1 MVTSKSRLSFICIAI
16 LSLFAGLPY
25 ASFAQSSVPSPSI
38 KGAGSL
44 AAATNSILEKR
55 GSSSQNSQ
63 KPLLAA
69 QNLAGSEKIV
79 QSDIITEI
87 AVEGSQRVDPD
98 TVISYMQLKVGDRY
112 EREKLDESLKS
123 LFSTGYFR
131 DVKFRRDGSVLVVE
145 VKENPVINRIAFEG
159 NKRIKDDILEPE
171 LKLKPRLVYTLNKV
185 QADAERIIE
194 VYRRS
199 GRFSVKVEPKLIELD
214 QNRVDIVFEISEG
227 ELTKVHRIVFVGNK
241 RFSDSQLRSV
251 VSTKESRWYRFL
263 TSDDIYDPDR
273 VSYDQDLLRQYYL
286 ANGYVDFQVISSVAE
301 LTPSRDGFIIT
312 FTVEEGDRYDIG
324 SVKVV
329 SNLPNVDGK
338 LLQEEVTIEI
348 GDHYSIDRVDETVD
362 VLTDTIGNSG
372 VAFYD
377 VVPKVTR
384 RVDEKLV
391 DVVFNIG
398 DGKRV
403 YIDQIDISGNVR
415 TLDSVIRREMR
426 LAEGDAF
433 NRAKIRE
440 SERRIRRLGFF
451 ESVRVDTVP
460 TSIPDRVTLAV
471 KVIEK
476 STGELS
482 FGAGLSSD
490 SGVLGSASIRERN
503 LLGKGQDL
511 ALSFGVSLQDT
522 QIDLSFTEPYFLDRP
537 LSAGFDVF
545 ASDNDR
551 ESESA
556 YSEKAAGFGLRIGYE
571 PAPRWRQTWGYTFKD
586 SDINASSTASAFIV
600 AQDGKS
606 STSKLTHKISYDN
619 TDNFFDPSEGL
630 RLSWNIGL
638 AGLGGSVA
646 YLNNEAKASKFFPLA
661 EQTVLQLSARAGA
674 IFGLDQDVRLNDRY
688 FLGGTSFRGFAFS
701 GIGARDSVTGD
712 ALGGNYYYQSTAELT
727 FPLGL
732 SKDVGIRGR
741 AFIDAGAVYDT
752 DDQGAGISDSS
763 DPRVSIGVG
772 LTWASVLGPLRLDFG
787 YAVLKED
794 FDEDQIFSFTFGTRF

>member
-1 MVTSKSRLSFICIAI
+1 MVRSKSRLSFICAAI
-16 LSLFAGLPY
+16 LSLLVGWP
-25 ASFAQSSVPSPSI
+25 STSTAQSLVTSPI
-38 KGAGSL
+38 INGAGSL
-44 AAATNSILEKR
+44 ADAANSVSRKQ
-55 GSSSQNSQ
+55 GQSSQISE
-63 KPLLAA
+63 KPLLLA
-69 QNLAGSEKIV
+69 QNLAGSEKIA
-79 QSDIITEI
+79 QSNTIIEI
-87 AVEGSQRVDPD
+87 VVEGSQRVDQD
-98 TVISYMQLKVGDRY
+98 TVISYMKLKVGDRY
-112 EREKLDESLKS
+112 DRDKLDDSLKS

-159 NKRIKDDILEPE
+159 NKRIKDDVLEPE

-214 QNRVDIVFEISEG
+214 QNRVDIIFEITEG

-286 ANGYVDFQVISSVAE
+286 GNGYVDFQVISSVAE

-312 FTVEEGDRYDIG
+312 FTVEEGERYDVG
-324 SVKVV
+324 SVTVA
-329 SNLPNVDGK
+329 SNLPNVNGE
-338 LLQEEVTIEI
+338 LLQNEVTIEK
-348 GDHYSIDRVDETVD
+348 GDHYNLDLVDETID
-362 VLTDTIGNSG
+362 LLTDTIGKSG
-372 VAFYD
+372 IAFYD
-377 VVPKVTR
+377 VSPKVTR
-384 RVDEKLV
+384 RKDEKLV
-391 DVVFNIG
+391 DIVFEIG
-398 DGKRV
+398 DGQRV
-403 YIDQIDISGNVR
+403 YVDQIDISGNVR
-415 TLDSVIRREMR
+415 TLDSVIRREMQ
-426 LAEGDAF
+426 LAEGDAL
-433 NRAKIRE
+433 NRAKVRE

-451 ESVRVDTVP
+451 ETVKLEAIP
-460 TSIPDRVTLAV
+460 TPIADRIILAV
-471 KVIEK
+471 KVVEK

-490 SGVLGSASIRERN
+490 DGVLGNASIRERN

-537 LSAGFDVF
+537 LSAGFDIF
-545 ASDNDR
+545 ASEQDR
-551 ESESA
+551 KSESA
-556 YSEKAAGFGLRIGYE
+556 YSERAAGFGLRVGYE
-571 PAPRWRQTWGYTFKD
+571 PAPRWRQAWGYSFKD
-586 SDINASSTASAFIV
+586 SDIDASAGASRFIV
-600 AQDGKS
+600 AQDGRS
-606 STSKLTHKISYDN
+606 STSQLTHKISYDN

-630 RLSWNIGL
+630 RLSWNTKL

-646 YLNNEAKASKFFPLA
+646 YLNNEAKASQFFPLA
-661 EQTVLQLSARAGA
+661 EQTVLQLSTRVGA
-674 IFGLDQDVRLNDRY
+674 VFGLGQDVRLVDRY
-688 FLGGTSFRGFAFS
+688 FLGGTNFRGFAFS
-701 GIGARDSVTGD
+701 GVGARDTATGD

-732 SKDVGIRGR
+732 SKEVGIRGR
-741 AFIDAGAVYDT
+741 TFIDVGAVFDT
-752 DDQGAGISDSS
+752 DDEGAGIRDSS

-794 FDEDQIFSFTFGTRF
+794 FDEDQVFTFSFGTRF

>member
-1 MVTSKSRLSFICIAI
+1 
-16 LSLFAGLPY
+16 
-25 ASFAQSSVPSPSI
+25 
-38 KGAGSL
+38 
-44 AAATNSILEKR
+44 
-55 GSSSQNSQ
+55 
-63 KPLLAA
+63 
-69 QNLAGSEKIV
+69 
-79 QSDIITEI
+79 
-87 AVEGSQRVDPD
+87 
-98 TVISYMQLKVGDRY
+98 
-112 EREKLDESLKS
+112 
-123 LFSTGYFR
+123 
-131 DVKFRRDGSVLVVE
+131 
-145 VKENPVINRIAFEG
+145 
-159 NKRIKDDILEPE
+159 
-171 LKLKPRLVYTLNKV
+171 
-185 QADAERIIE
+185 
-194 VYRRS
+194 
-199 GRFSVKVEPKLIELD
+199 
-214 QNRVDIVFEISEG
+214 
-227 ELTKVHRIVFVGNK
+227 
-241 RFSDSQLRSV
+241 
-251 VSTKESRWYRFL
+251 L

-433 NRAKIRE
+433 NRAKISE

-646 YLNNEAKASKFFPLA
+646 YLNNEAKAAKFFPLA
-661 EQTVLQLSARAGA
+661 EQTVLQLSTRAGA

-763 DPRVSIGVG
+763 EPRVSIGVG

>member
-1 MVTSKSRLSFICIAI
+1 MMTSKSRLSFICAAI
-16 LSLFAGLPY
+16 LSLLVGWP
-25 ASFAQSSVPSPSI
+25 STSSAQSLVTSPI
-38 KGAGSL
+38 LNGAGSL
-44 AAATNSILEKR
+44 ADAANSVSGKR
-55 GSSSQNSQ
+55 GPSSQNSQ
-63 KPLLAA
+63 KPLLVA

-79 QSDIITEI
+79 QSNIINEI
-87 AVEGSQRVDPD
+87 VVEGSQRVDPD
-98 TVISYMQLKVGDRY
+98 TVISYMQLNVGDRY
-112 EREKLDESLKS
+112 DRDKLDDSLKS

-159 NKRIKDDILEPE
+159 NKRIKDDVLEPE

-214 QNRVDIVFEISEG
+214 QNRVDIVFEITEG

-241 RFSDSQLRSV
+241 RFSDSQLRSAI
-251 VSTKESRWYRFL
+251 STKESRWYRFL

-286 ANGYVDFQVISSVAE
+286 GNGYVDFQVISSVAE

-312 FTVEEGDRYDIG
+312 FTVEEGERYDVG
-324 SVKVV
+324 SVNVA
-329 SNLPNVDGK
+329 SNLPNVDAK
-338 LLQEEVTIEI
+338 LLQKEVMIEV
-348 GDHYSIDRVDETVD
+348 GDNYSIDRVDETVD
-362 VLTDTIGNSG
+362 ILTDTIGKSG
-372 VAFYD
+372 VSFYD
-377 VVPKVTR
+377 VAPRVTR
-384 RVDEKLV
+384 RTDQKLV
-391 DVVFNIG
+391 DIVFDIG
-398 DGKRV
+398 DGQRV

-415 TLDSVIRREMR
+415 TLDSVIRREMQ

-451 ESVRVDTVP
+451 ETVKVDTVP
-460 TSIPDRVTLAV
+460 TPISDRISLAV
-471 KVIEK
+471 KVVEK

-490 SGVLGSASIRERN
+490 SGVLGNASIRERN

-537 LSAGFDVF
+537 LSAGFDIF
-545 ASDNDR
+545 ASEQDR
-551 ESESA
+551 KTESA
-556 YSEKAAGFGLRIGYE
+556 YSERAAGFGLRVGYE
-571 PAPRWRQTWGYTFKD
+571 PAPRWRQTWGYAFKD
-586 SDINASSTASAFIV
+586 SDIDASAGASRFIV
-600 AQDGKS
+600 AQDGRS
-606 STSKLTHKISYDN
+606 STSKLTHKITYDN

-630 RLSWNIGL
+630 RLSWSTGG

-646 YLNNEAKASKFFPLA
+646 YLNNEAKASQFFPLA

-674 IFGLDQDVRLNDRY
+674 VFGIDQDVRLIDRY
-688 FLGGTSFRGFAFS
+688 FLGGTNFRGFAFS
-701 GIGARDSVTGD
+701 GVGARDTATGD

-732 SKDVGIRGR
+732 SKEVGIRGR
-741 AFIDAGAVYDT
+741 TFIDVGAVFDT
-752 DDQGAGISDSS
+752 DDEGAGIRDSS

-794 FDEDQIFSFTFGTRF
+794 FDEDQVFSFSFGTRF

>member
-1 MVTSKSRLSFICIAI
+1 MVTSKLRLSFVCLAM
-16 LSLFAGLPY
+16 LSLLVGWPHP
-25 ASFAQSSVPSPSI
+25 SFAQSV
-38 KGAGSL
+38 
-44 AAATNSILEKR
+44 
-55 GSSSQNSQ
+55 
-63 KPLLAA
+63 
-69 QNLAGSEKIV
+69 NLAGSEKTTE
-79 QSDIITEI
+79 SNIINEI
-87 AVEGSQRVDPD
+87 IVEGSQRVDTD
-98 TVISYMQLKVGDRY
+98 TVISYMRLKVGDRY
-112 EREKLDESLKS
+112 ERDKLDESLKS

-131 DVKFRRDGSVLVVE
+131 DVKFRRDGSILIVE

-159 NKRIKDDILEPE
+159 NKRIKDDVLEPE

-214 QNRVDIVFEISEG
+214 QNRVDIVFEITEG
-227 ELTKVHRIVFVGNK
+227 ELTKVHRILFVGNK

-286 ANGYVDFQVISSVAE
+286 GNGYVDFQVISSVAE

-312 FTVEEGDRYDIG
+312 FTVEEGERYDVG
-324 SVKVV
+324 SVNVV
-329 SNLPNVDGK
+329 SNLPNIDPN
-338 LLQEEVTIEI
+338 LLQKEVKIEA

-362 VLTDTIGNSG
+362 LLTDTIGKSG
-372 VAFYD
+372 IAFYD
-377 VVPKVTR
+377 VLPKVTR
-384 RVDEKLV
+384 RTNDKLV
-391 DVVFNIG
+391 DIVFDIG
-398 DGKRV
+398 DGQRV
-403 YIDQIDISGNVR
+403 YVDQINISGNVR
-415 TLDSVIRREMR
+415 TLDSVIRREMQ

-451 ESVRVDTVP
+451 ETVKVDRVP
-460 TSIPDRVTLAV
+460 TQTPDRIRLEV
-471 KVIEK
+471 KVVEK

-490 SGVLGSASIRERN
+490 SGVLGNASIRERN

-511 ALSFGVSLQDT
+511 ALSFGISLQDT

-537 LSAGFDVF
+537 LSAGFDIF
-545 ASDNDR
+545 ASEQDR

-556 YSEKAAGFGLRIGYE
+556 YSERAAGFGLRVGYE
-571 PAPRWRQTWGYTFKD
+571 LAPRWRQTWGYSFKD
-586 SDINASSTASAFIV
+586 SDISASAGASRFIL
-600 AQDGKS
+600 AQDGLS
-606 STSKLTHKISYDN
+606 STSKLTHKITYDN

-630 RLSWNIGL
+630 RLSWNSGL

-646 YLNNEAKASKFFPLA
+646 YLNNEAKVSQFFPLA

-674 IFGLDQDVRLNDRY
+674 VFGLDQDVRLIDRY
-688 FLGGTSFRGFAFS
+688 FLGGTNFRGFAFS
-701 GIGARDSVTGD
+701 GVGARDTATDDG
-712 ALGGNYYYQSTAELT
+712 LGGNYYYQSTAELT

-732 SKDVGIRGR
+732 SKEVGIRGR
-741 AFIDAGAVYDT
+741 TFIDVGSVFDT
-752 DDQGAGISDSS
+752 DDQGAGIQDSS

-772 LTWASVLGPLRLDFG
+772 LTWASILGPLRLDFG

-794 FDEDQIFSFTFGTRF
+794 FDQEQVFSFSFGTRF

>member
-44 AAATNSILEKR
+44 AAATNSLLEKQ

-63 KPLLAA
+63 KPLLVA

-251 VSTKESRWYRFL
+251 VSTKVSRWYRFL

-329 SNLPNVDGK
+329 SKLPNVDGK

-451 ESVRVDTVP
+451 ESVKVDTVP

-545 ASDNDR
+545 VSDNDR

-701 GIGARDSVTGD
+701 GIGARDSVTSD

>member
-1 MVTSKSRLSFICIAI
+1 MVTSKSRLSFICVAI

-44 AAATNSILEKR
+44 AAATNSLLEKR

-63 KPLLAA
+63 KPLLVA
-69 QNLAGSEKIV
+69 QNLAGSEKLV

-131 DVKFRRDGSVLVVE
+131 DVKFSRDGSVLVVE

-159 NKRIKDDILEPE
+159 NKRIKDDVLEPE
-171 LKLKPRLVYTLNKV
+171 LKLKPRLVYTRNKV

-415 TLDSVIRREMR
+415 TLDNVIRREMR

-451 ESVRVDTVP
+451 ESVKVDTVP
-460 TSIPDRVTLAV
+460 TSIPDRVTLSV

>member
-1 MVTSKSRLSFICIAI
+1 MVTSKLRLSFVCLAM
-16 LSLFAGLPY
+16 LSLLVGWPHS
-25 ASFAQSSVPSPSI
+25 SFAQSV
-38 KGAGSL
+38 
-44 AAATNSILEKR
+44 
-55 GSSSQNSQ
+55 
-63 KPLLAA
+63 
-69 QNLAGSEKIV
+69 NLAGSEKTA
-79 QSDIITEI
+79 QSNIINEI
-87 AVEGSQRVDPD
+87 IVEGSQRVDTD
-98 TVISYMQLKVGDRY
+98 TVISYMRLKVGDRY
-112 EREKLDESLKS
+112 ERDKLDESLKS

-131 DVKFRRDGSVLVVE
+131 DVKFRRDGSILIVE

-159 NKRIKDDILEPE
+159 NKRIKDDVLEPE

-214 QNRVDIVFEISEG
+214 QNRVDIVFEITEG
-227 ELTKVHRIVFVGNK
+227 DLTKVHRILFVGNK

-286 ANGYVDFQVISSVAE
+286 GNGYVDFQVISSVAE
-301 LTPSRDGFIIT
+301 LTPSRDGFIVT

-324 SVKVV
+324 SVKVF
-329 SNLPNVDGK
+329 SNLPNVDGE
-338 LLQEEVTIEI
+338 LLQQEVSIEI

-372 VAFYD
+372 IAFYE

-384 RVDEKLV
+384 RSDAKQVDIVFDIV
-391 DVVFNIG
+391 DG
-398 DGKRV
+398 RRV
-403 YIDQIDISGNVR
+403 YVDQIDISGNVR

-433 NRAKIRE
+433 NMAKIRE

-451 ESVRVDTVP
+451 DSVKVDTAP

-490 SGVLGSASIRERN
+490 SGVLGTASIRERN

-586 SDINASSTASAFIV
+586 SEINASSTASAFIV

-646 YLNNEAKASKFFPLA
+646 YLNNEAKASKFFPLS

-701 GIGARDSVTGD
+701 GIGARDTGTGD
-712 ALGGNYYYQSTAELT
+712 ALGGNYYYQSTAEMT

-741 AFIDAGAVYDT
+741 AFIDAGAVYDI

-772 LTWASVLGPLRLDFG
+772 LTWASALGPLRLDFG